1 MSKKEAFLKIVK
13 AEIFDRADIWI
24 ENYPDIFSDALD
36 YWNGLNATGD
46 KEKPAFTPNGIIVLK
61 FMQDN
66 KETYKN
72 LFKAKD
78 IGEGLGISSRTASGA
93 LRKLVSDGYAEKLGE
108 NPVVYSLTDKGV
120 AANPDE
126 T

>member
-1 MSKKEAFLKIVK
+1 MSKKEAFINEVLAITGDAPEKV
-13 AEIFDRADIWI
+13 
-24 ENYPDIFSDALD
+24 FSADALD

-120 AANPDE
+120 AANLDE